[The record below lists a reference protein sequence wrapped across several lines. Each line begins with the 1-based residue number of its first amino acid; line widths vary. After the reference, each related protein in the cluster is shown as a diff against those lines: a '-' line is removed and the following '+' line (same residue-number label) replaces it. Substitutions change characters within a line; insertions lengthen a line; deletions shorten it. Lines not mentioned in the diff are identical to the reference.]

1 MKTAIGI
8 ICIVAPV
15 VAACWDIIG
24 PAVKKVIN
32 PLKQK
37 KQYE

>member
-8 ICIVAPV
+8 LCIIAPAV
-15 VAACWDIIG
+15 LAYWDIIG
-24 PAVKKVIN
+24 PAIKKVIK

-37 KQYE
+37 TI

>member
-1 MKTAIGI
+1 MKTIIGI
-8 ICIVAPV
+8 LCIIAPV
-15 VAACWDIIG
+15 VLAYWDIIS

-37 KQYE
+37 TI